1 MMKKGKGT
9 QNILFFNRYDFHIS
23 TISIPNYLICTF
35 TSFTQEVFW
44 LHSPNTFTLLLKIY
58 INLMSNNHCLHLNL
72 LGSTKKYFLGNR
84 LLPPLLCLLKRVY
97 LTMITLHYFIDM
109 LVCCNLLSPILA
121 IVPLAPKPVG
131 KLLLL
136 LHS

>member
-1 MMKKGKGT
+1 
-9 QNILFFNRYDFHIS
+9 
-23 TISIPNYLICTF
+23 
-35 TSFTQEVFW
+35 
-44 LHSPNTFTLLLKIY
+44 
-58 INLMSNNHCLHLNL
+58 MSNNHCLHLNL
-72 LGSTKKYFLGNR
+72 LGSTKKYFLRNR

-97 LTMITLHYFIDM
+97 VTLITLHYFTDM